1 MTVTR
6 IATPHAYVGV
16 SGDTKPTDGVPPGP
30 TFVERDTGH
39 EYIYDGTAWGQRWV
53 GTAQQQHVAL
63 VVEQHD
69 PGRGAGPAHRWPGSA
84 ISK

>member
-16 SGDTKPTDGVPPGP
+16 SGDTKPTDGVPPGS

-39 EYIYDGTAWGQRWV
+39 EYIYDGTAWGQRFYP
-53 GTAQQQHVAL
+53 TAA
-63 VVEQHD
+63 
-69 PGRGAGPAHRWPGSA
+69 S
-84 ISK
+84 